1 MKQLEVGK
9 TLITQIPLRNDSN
22 SEPVYTDFYYGNII
36 SGKSSRVPD
45 NYYVK
50 LLVLFL
56 SGESENGRGLEYEIP
71 EKITLGDK
79 EYSWLEKDEF
89 EIGNKKIDVTPLK
102 NRLSSNNEEKATV
115 TVSNEEKDTVAS
127 DPSDSEEKSEE
138 EKPTFAEIREQRK
151 LEKQKKK
158 EEERQEKL
166 RQQQLAEEEKKRK
179 QEEQEKLKAEQEE
192 ARRIAEEEKR
202 KAKEEAKAKAEA
214 ERLKK
219 QQQKQEEIEND
230 IDGEEE
236 DELEYTQEI
245 PVASPNAIPKA
256 YTIKMATMVGIT
268 VASVLVAVFAFLC
281 LYGVIPSMNPA
292 LSTTEKKVIHLVSDV
307 QAGEVITKDDVES
320 VMITTE
326 QYNDMSGK
334 NVIKADGTTMNDS
347 VVLYDNIS
355 DVVGKYATD
364 NLTAGDYLMASD
376 YSDMA
381 EGDTVI
387 TMNVDGTE
395 TTIPINV
402 TTAGKSSIN
411 LYAIVTT
418 TLEDGT
424 KKNLALNMGTFS
436 LEGRTLEDVLNSD
449 GKSVIGDLLNQSES
463 KQEDTKAEEPKA
475 TAEATATPEG
485 E

>member
-102 NRLSSNNEEKATV
+102 NRLSSNKEEKATV
-115 TVSNEEKDTVAS
+115 TVSNEAKDPVAS
-127 DPSDSEEKSEE
+127 DLEKSEE

-179 QEEQEKLKAEQEE
+179 QEEQEKQKAEQEE

-219 QQQKQEEIEND
+219 QQQKQQEIEND
-230 IDGEEE
+230 IDGE

-245 PVASPNAIPKA
+245 PVASSNAIPKA

-268 VASVLVAVFAFLC
+268 VASILVAVFAFLC